1 MTDLFKGAIN
11 FNVYT
16 VLFFL
21 YFGFMVQSLGLII
34 SVGSLPVAR
43 VHFFLLSKNEAFRQS
58 AF

>member
-21 YFGFMVQSLGLII
+21 YLGLII